1 MSLRDDIMA
10 LDIDLPARE
19 DLPEDLQK
27 YLNVCDEKLGM
38 VPNLLRTMGN
48 SPAVLESY
56 LSFSGALAGASLSA
70 ADRERIALAVGEANG
85 CEYCLA
91 AHTAIGKSV
100 GLDDESV
107 VESRQGRSDDPR
119 TAAILALSNE
129 LVEKRGWASDAALE
143 RVREVGLGDAEI
155 AEVVATVALNTFT
168 NYFNHV
174 AGTEVDFP
182 KATPLTA
189 TS

>member
-1 MSLRDDIMA
+1 MPRLNA
-10 LDIDLPARE
+10 LDPNQVTGT
-19 DLPEDLQK
+19 QK
-27 YLNVCDEKLGM
+27 ELFDAVQQKLGT

-56 LSFSGALAGASLSA
+56 LNFSGALGSASLSA

-85 CEYCLA
+85 CDYCLA
-91 AHTAIGKSV
+91 AHTMIGKSV
-100 GLDDESV
+100 GLDDDSV
-107 VESRQGRSDDPR
+107 LESRQGRSEDPR
-119 TAAILALSNE
+119 TDAILAFSNE
-129 LVEKRGWASDAALE
+129 LVEKRGWASDASLD
-143 RVREVGLGDAEI
+143 RLREVGLGDAEI

-182 KATPLTA
+182 AAAPLPA